1 MPCAR
6 NTVGGATDNAP
17 YARRVEHESVVSAR
31 TELTGQQTARAS
43 RSWWDANAGEYY
55 AEHGEF
61 LGDARFVWCPEGVDE
76 AEARLLGPV
85 EGARVLEIGC
95 GAAQCSRW
103 LAGQGADVVGFDIA
117 LGQLRLARDLD
128 RRAGTTTRTVVADA
142 EAIPFRD
149 GSFDVACS
157 AFGAFPFVADAGTA
171 LAEVARVLRPG
182 GRLVFSVTHP
192 IRWSMP
198 DDPSPAGLR
207 ITGSYFDRTP
217 YVEVDGSGIPA
228 YVEHHRTTGDWIRAL
243 TGAGYVVDDLV
254 EPEWPA
260 GHDRV
265 WGGWGPERGRLVPGT
280 AIWVAHRP

>member
-1 MPCAR
+1 
-6 NTVGGATDNAP
+6 
-17 YARRVEHESVVSAR
+17 VEQDSVVSR
-31 TELTGQQTARAS
+31 RVPLTGVQTAAAS
-43 RSWWDANAGEYY
+43 RAWWDANADEYL

-76 AEARLLGPV
+76 ADAQLLGPV
-85 EGARVLEIGC
+85 RGKRILEIGC

-103 LAGQGADVVGFDIA
+103 LAGQGAEVVGFDIA
-117 LGQLRLARDLD
+117 ENQLRVARELD
-128 RRAGTTTRTVVADA
+128 RRTGVSVRTVVADA
-142 EAIPFRD
+142 EAIPFAD
-149 GSFDVACS
+149 GSFDLACS
-157 AFGAFPFVADAGTA
+157 AFGALPFVAEATRA

-192 IRWSMP
+192 IRWAMP

-217 YVEVDGSGIPA
+217 YVELDSAGTPV
-228 YVEHHRTTGDWIRAL
+228 YVEHHRTLGDWVRAL
-243 TGAGYVVDDLV
+243 TSAGFVIDDLV

-265 WGGWGPERGRLVPGT
+265 WGGWGPDRGRLVPGT
-280 AIWVAHRP
+280 AIWLGHRA